1 VTDYRKNIISLISI
15 VMEDNNN
22 ETIEIKKPA
31 TKKTDKRSITS
42 RLNLQKAR
50 EAKLQQLREQK
61 ELSKYPIYDNSDS
74 SSDDSDYEEIVIR
87 PSNSRNKRKGDNALA
102 EEINELRNMVY
113 QLSQSKKNKSKKK
126 EAPRVVQII
135 KEKEVESSKKSS
147 DPRMDELMKAF
158 LGQK

>member
-1 VTDYRKNIISLISI
+1 
-15 VMEDNNN
+15 MEDNGN
-22 ETIEIKKPA
+22 EAIEIKKPA